1 MCLGEGTRV
10 YFTQAGK
17 SDCNKK
23 CQEASQILQICQ
35 MNGNNLCPNNSTA
48 LQIIAGVSFKIYLIV
63 REKTFIQEIRFV
75 FF

>member
-1 MCLGEGTRV
+1 
-10 YFTQAGK
+10 
-17 SDCNKK
+17 
-23 CQEASQILQICQ
+23 
-35 MNGNNLCPNNSTA
+35 MNGNNLCPHNSAA